1 MGINAYLKQFQL
13 YKILMCPL
21 CASPASP
28 MNGKPILLMKFQILL
43 KEVVFPKN
51 NFPKRE
57 KSAYFMENYIPN
69 INLRL

>member
-28 MNGKPILLMKFQILL
+28 LSGKEL
-43 KEVVFPKN
+43 K
-51 NFPKRE
+51 
-57 KSAYFMENYIPN
+57 SQTYWISSQLIPFHG
-69 INLRL
+69 IC